1 MRRRRRVALVSM
13 RLINGETFAA
23 IRRER
28 GKSQS
33 DIARSVGVTPS
44 FVSQLESGK
53 KGCTAETAAAIVKA
67 LGAPKYGVRQLFVN
81 TVQPIEG
88 SPSTSRRSQRAL
100 LKSA

>member
-1 MRRRRRVALVSM
+1 M

-44 FVSQLESGK
+44 FVSQLEAGR

-67 LGAPKYGVRQLFVN
+67 LGSPRYGLKQLFVN
-81 TVQPIEG
+81 TIQPIEG
-88 SPSTSRRSQRAL
+88 PPSTGRRSQSVL
-100 LKSA
+100 QKSA